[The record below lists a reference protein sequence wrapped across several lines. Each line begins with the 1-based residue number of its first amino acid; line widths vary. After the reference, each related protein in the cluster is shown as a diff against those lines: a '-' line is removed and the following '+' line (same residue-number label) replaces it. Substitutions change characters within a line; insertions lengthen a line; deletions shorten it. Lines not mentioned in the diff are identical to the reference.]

1 MIPACHP
8 ETVCYRRPDHVQPTV
23 VLVIWSVVAFAPW
36 LPAHAAVYGYVDAE
50 GTAHFTDA
58 PTKTHFRSLPAF
70 GLPPGA
76 NLDRGQYA
84 ELIHAIAAENG
95 VDPALVKA
103 IIRAESNFDRR
114 AVSRKGAQGLMQLMP
129 GTAGRYAVGNA
140 FDPAENIRGG
150 VRYLRFL
157 QDRFP
162 GQLHLAVAAY
172 NAGENAVLRYQ
183 GIPPYAETRQY
194 VARVLRLYEQSNV
207 LPVPRHGRAS
217 GGSEHARAAT
227 TAKVYRQVAIRRNPA
242 IQQHAPPGPDP
253 VRLLRTD
260 RSTPVFDRP
269 FP

>member
-1 MIPACHP
+1 MMYLALAAAGG
-8 ETVCYRRPDHVQPTV
+8 VQ
-23 VLVIWSVVAFAPW
+23 
-36 LPAHAAVYGYVDAE
+36 AAVYGYVDAQ
-50 GTAHFTDA
+50 GTPYFTDA
-58 PTKTHFRSLPAF
+58 PTKSYFRPLPGF

-84 ELIHAIAAENG
+84 DLIHTIAADQG

-129 GTAGRYAVGNA
+129 GTAGRYAVGNT

-150 VRYLRFL
+150 VRYLRLL

-172 NAGENAVLRYQ
+172 NAGESAVLRYN

-194 VARVLRLYEQSNV
+194 VSRVLRLYDQSNV
-207 LPVPRHGRAS
+207 LSMGARRTGAADRTPA
-217 GGSEHARAAT
+217 GSIAG
-227 TAKVYRQVAIRRNPA
+227 KVYRQVAADGTPHYSNM
-242 IQQHAPPGPDP
+242 PPL
-253 VRLLRTD
+253 VRTQSPPPR
-260 RSTPVFDRP
+260 
-269 FP
+269 

>member
-1 MIPACHP
+1 MCNRLI
-8 ETVCYRRPDHVQPTV
+8 VF
-23 VLVIWSVVAFAPW
+23 VIWSVVAFAPW
-36 LPAHAAVYGYVDAE
+36 LPAQAAVYGYVDAE

-58 PTKTHFRSLPAF
+58 PTKTQFRWLPAF
-70 GLPPGA
+70 GVPPGA
-76 NLDRGQYA
+76 NLDHGQYA

-103 IIRAESNFDRR
+103 IIRTESNFNRH

-140 FDPAENIRGG
+140 LDPAENIRGG

-162 GQLHLAVAAY
+162 GRLHLAVAAY

-194 VARVLRLYEQSNV
+194 VARVIGFYGRSDATGAAS
-207 LPVPRHGRAS
+207 GRAS
-217 GGSEHARAAT
+217 TGTEHTPQAAAT
-227 TAKVYRQVAIRRNPA
+227 GKVYRQVASDGTPQYSNL
-242 IQQHAPPGPDP
+242 PPL
-253 VRLLRTD
+253 VR
-260 RSTPVFDRP
+260 TPSSASH
-269 FP
+269 

>member
-1 MIPACHP
+1 MRHIFV
-8 ETVCYRRPDHVQPTV
+8 T
-23 VLVIWSVVAFAPW
+23 LVASGLLLLAPCAR
-36 LPAHAAVYGYVDAE
+36 LDAAVYGYVDAD

-58 PTKTHFRSLPAF
+58 PTKTYFRWLPAF

-84 ELIHAIAAENG
+84 ELIDSVAADNG

-103 IIRAESNFDRR
+103 IIRAESNFDKR

-150 VRYLRFL
+150 VRHLRFL

-172 NAGENAVLRYQ
+172 NAGEGAVLRYK
-183 GIPPYAETRQY
+183 GIPPYTETQQY
-194 VARVLRLYEQSNV
+194 VSRVLRLYDQANV
-207 LPVPRHGRAS
+207 LPVSARRTGAADRAS
-217 GGSEHARAAT
+217 ARST
-227 TAKVYRQVAIRRNPA
+227 TAKVYRQVGSDGTPHYSNL
-242 IQQHAPPGPDP
+242 PPL
-253 VRLLRTD
+253 VRTQSSPGR
-260 RSTPVFDRP
+260 
-269 FP
+269 